1 MPCRYA
7 LLVQRSQAE
16 KLADLITATLACVDE
31 LGTDGVRLRDV
42 AERAGVSKTWILSV
56 YPSRSALIAFAVGDR
71 FSKRVEY
78 SIDLMTALATELDSA
93 EAFISRIE
101 FARGQSG
108 YPLDREEVWQFF
120 EVLVW
125 SLGDAAVDGELAA
138 AKKRLVGTYERLTAA
153 LDDRGWLHVETG
165 PVSAAILL
173 MASSLARV
181 RFGSQEVSGD
191 GNEESL
197 LLVTLNALLVQQEH
211 EAYRPSRVAGA
222 ERPRADDHLAELE
235 IDGDGVRE
243 RILDAA
249 AQELAERGA
258 LEFRIRAVMDAAQVS
273 TSLIYKHF
281 GNRDAL
287 VEQAAARL
295 KAMNARSVRES
306 LTNALEPT
314 VSAIEGPRRERMVRA
329 VDEAY
334 RSLRSNTPEAFT
346 VGLTAL
352 VSGRQIESAEDSQRR
367 RQEYYETVAKVFIH
381 QLGLRDGFDPRA
393 YADIGPLAFFVGV
406 VLVGFPAD
414 LDSEV
419 SVGSS
424 IIRVVE
430 STMSLKG

>member
-1 MPCRYA
+1 MH
-7 LLVQRSQAE
+7 RSQGE
-16 KLADLITATLACVDE
+16 KLADLIRVTLERVDSQ
-31 LGTDGVRLRDV
+31 GTDGVRLRDV
-42 AERAGVSKTWILSV
+42 AERAGVSKAWILTI
-56 YPSRSALIAFAVGDR
+56 YPSRAALIASAVGDR
-71 FSKRVEY
+71 FSRRVMHT
-78 SIDLMTALATELDSA
+78 IDRLTALATELDSA
-93 EAFISRIE
+93 EAFISGIE
-101 FARGQSG
+101 NARRQSG

-125 SLGDAAVDGELAA
+125 SLEDAAVDGELAA
-138 AKKRLVGTYERLTAA
+138 VKKRLVGTYERLTAA
-153 LDDRGWLHVETG
+153 LDDRGWLHSETG

-181 RFGSQEVSGD
+181 RFGSQEVPGD

-197 LLVTLNALLVQQEH
+197 LLVTLNALLVQQDH
-211 EAYRPSRVAGA
+211 EAHGPNHVAGA
-222 ERPRADDHLAELE
+222 HHPREDDHPAEHE
-235 IDGDGVRE
+235 IDGDEVRE
-243 RILDAA
+243 RILVAA

-287 VEQAAARL
+287 VEHAAVRL

-314 VSAIEGPRRERMVRA
+314 VSAIEGPRRHRLVQA

-352 VSGRQIESAEDSQRR
+352 VSGRQIESAEDSQQR

-381 QLGLRDGFDPRA
+381 QLGLPDSFDPRA

>member
-1 MPCRYA
+1 MH
-7 LLVQRSQAE
+7 RSQAE
-16 KLADLITATLACVDE
+16 RLADLIRVTLERVDAQ
-31 LGTDGVRLRDV
+31 GTDGVRLRDV
-42 AERAGVSKTWILSV
+42 AERAGVSKAWILTI
-56 YPSRSALIAFAVGDR
+56 YPSRAALIASAVGDR
-71 FSKRVEY
+71 FSRGVMHT
-78 SIDLMTALATELDSA
+78 IDRLTALAAEVDSA

-101 FARGQSG
+101 NARKQSG

-125 SLGDAAVDGELAA
+125 WLEDAAVDGELAA

-153 LDDRGWLHVETG
+153 LDDRGWLHSETG

-181 RFGSQEVSGD
+181 RFGSQEVPAD

-197 LLVTLNALLVQQEH
+197 LLVTLNALLVQQDH
-211 EAYRPSRVAGA
+211 KAHRPSRVVGE
-222 ERPRADDHLAELE
+222 ERPRVDDHLAEHE
-235 IDGDGVRE
+235 IDGDEVRE
-243 RILDAA
+243 RILVAA
-249 AQELAERGA
+249 IEELAERGA
-258 LEFRIRAVMDAAQVS
+258 LEFRVRAVMDAAQVS

-287 VEQAAARL
+287 VEQAAVRL

-314 VSAIEGPRRERMVRA
+314 VSAIEGPRRERIVQA

-334 RSLRSNTPEAFT
+334 RSLRSDTPEAFT

-352 VSGRQIESAEDSQRR
+352 VSGRQIESAEDSQQR

-381 QLGLRDGFDPRA
+381 QLGLPDSFDPRA
-393 YADIGPLAFFVGV
+393 YADVGPLAFFVGV